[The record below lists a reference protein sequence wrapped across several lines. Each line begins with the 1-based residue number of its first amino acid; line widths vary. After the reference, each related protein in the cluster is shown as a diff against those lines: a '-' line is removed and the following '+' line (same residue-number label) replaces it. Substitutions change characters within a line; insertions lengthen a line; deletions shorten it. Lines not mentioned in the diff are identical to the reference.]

1 MKKIFLALFLIVSAI
16 FISCSREEPFVAP
29 PPPIPEINVQI
40 NEVYSRGDNSNP
52 DWIEIYNPASTQKD
66 ISGYKIYDN
75 GGQAGSKP
83 KKEFPNGTIIPAG
96 GLLVIIVD
104 DTLESGFGLSSG
116 GEQVWLEKADGT
128 LIDNITFPALGVDSS
143 YGRKPDGSANWNVIY
158 PATRGSKND
167 TTITANLPVV
177 VNEIFSRGI
186 ATDPDWVE
194 IYNPNQIQVN
204 ITGYKIYDSG
214 GQAGTKPKK
223 EFPEGS
229 FIPANG
235 FLVIVVDDTA
245 SSGFGLSS
253 GGESLWFE
261 KPDGSLI
268 NEVQFPAMP
277 VETTSYGRFPDGS
290 ENWIISN
297 TITKGASNQQ

>member
-1 MKKIFLALFLIVSAI
+1 MKRILLFTLFVFSGLFL
-16 FISCSREEPFVAP
+16 SCSREEPFVAP
-29 PPPIPEINVQI
+29 VPPPPEINVVI
-40 NEVYSRGDNSNP
+40 NEVYSRGNDANP
-52 DWIEIYNPASTQKD
+52 DWIEIFNPSLAQKD
-66 ISGYKIYDN
+66 LSGYKIYDS

-83 KKEFPNGTIIPAG
+83 KKEFPQGTIIPAG
-96 GLLVIIVD
+96 GILVIVVD
-104 DTLESGFGLSSG
+104 DTLDSGFGLSSS
-116 GEQVWLEKADGT
+116 GETVWLENAASSI
-128 LIDNITFPALGVDSS
+128 IDSVFFPVLGVDSS
-143 YGRKPDGSANWNVIY
+143 YGRMPDGATTWSIIY
-158 PATRGSKND
+158 PATKGSKND
-167 TTITANLPVV
+167 STITANLPIV

-204 ITGYKIYDSG
+204 VSGYKIYDSG

-223 EFPEGS
+223 EFPVGS
-229 FIPANG
+229 FVPANG

-253 GGESLWFE
+253 GGETLWFE

-277 VETTSYGRFPDGS
+277 VETTSYGRIPDGS
-290 ENWIISN
+290 ENWLICN
-297 TITKGASNQQ
+297 TITKTAPNQQ

>member
-1 MKKIFLALFLIVSAI
+1 MKKLIFALFLIISII

-29 PPPIPEINVQI
+29 VPPPPEVNVVI
-40 NEVYSRGDNSNP
+40 NEVYSRGDAANP
-52 DWIEIYNPASTQKD
+52 DWIEIYNPATTQKD
-66 ISGYKIYDN
+66 LSGYKIYDS

-83 KKEFPNGTIIPAG
+83 KKEFPQGTVIPAG
-96 GLLVIIVD
+96 GLLVIVVD
-104 DTLESGFGLSSG
+104 DTLDSGFGLSSG
-116 GEQVWLEKADGT
+116 GEMVWLENSISSI
-128 LIDNITFPALGVDSS
+128 IDSIYFPALGVDSS
-143 YGRKPDGSANWNVIY
+143 YGRKPDGALSWDVIY

-167 TTITANLPVV
+167 STITANEPVV

-194 IYNPNQIQVN
+194 IYNPNPIQVN
-204 ITGYKIYDSG
+204 ITGFKIYDSG

-223 EFPEGS
+223 EFPVGS
-229 FIPANG
+229 FVPANG

-253 GGESLWFE
+253 GGETIWFE
-261 KPDGSLI
+261 KPDGTII

-277 VETTSYGRFPDGS
+277 VETTSYGRFPDGT

-297 TITKGASNQQ
+297 TITKAAPNQQ